1 MQNLRLFSDTARC
14 HSVSVAASLHG
25 ITQSAASQRIGQLEK
40 QLGVT
45 LLDRSVRPLGLT
57 EAGRVYLAGVGD
69 VLRRYD
75 ELERRVAAIGEDTAG
90 VVRVSAI
97 YSSGIDLL
105 RRAREAFEK
114 ERPNIAVQIAYEKP
128 DAVHDSVV
136 HGRADVGIL
145 SYPDRF
151 KKIGVIALRD
161 EEMCVVCP
169 PSHALA
175 KKQTVAA
182 ADLSGHEMVGF
193 DADLPVGRRVA
204 QYLKQQ
210 HTAPVTAH
218 SFDNLDTL
226 KSAVAATDRFAIL
239 PRRTVRSEVAAGTL
253 AVVELT
259 PRLVRPMGLIYRR
272 STRQQPALPRPAAI
286 FVDFLLHHAGQ
297 QETPGPGISPGSP
310 AEISTAER
318 DRASE
323 TQPSKTNPQ
332 PARTVASKPAAD
344 RLLGVKS

>member
-1 MQNLRLFSDTARC
+1 MQNLRLFCDIARC

-45 LLDRSVRPLGLT
+45 LLDRSMRPLGLT
-57 EAGRVYLAGVGD
+57 EAGRVFLAGVGD

-75 ELERRVAAIGEDTAG
+75 ELERRVAALGDDATG

-105 RRAREAFEK
+105 QQAHEAFAQ
-114 ERPNIAVQIAYEKP
+114 ERPGITVQIVYEKP

-136 HGRADVGIL
+136 RGRADVGIL
-145 SYPDRF
+145 SYPERF
-151 KKIGVIALRD
+151 KKVGVIALRD
-161 EEMCVVCP
+161 EAMCVVCP
-169 PSHALA
+169 PNHALA
-175 KKQTVAA
+175 SRRSVTA
-182 ADLSGHEMVGF
+182 ADLTGHEMVGF
-193 DADLPVGRRVA
+193 DADLPVGRRIA
-204 QYLKQQ
+204 QYLKQHQ
-210 HTAPVTAH
+210 ATPITAL

-226 KSAVAATDRFAIL
+226 KSAVAATERFAIL
-239 PRRTVRSEVAAGTL
+239 PRRTVRREAASGTL

-272 STRQQPALPRPAAI
+272 STRQQPALPRPAAV

-297 QETPGPGISPGSP
+297 QESNVAG
-310 AEISTAER
+310 A
-318 DRASE
+318 
-323 TQPSKTNPQ
+323 
-332 PARTVASKPAAD
+332 PARPAQPRPQSSVSAD
-344 RLLGVKS
+344 RLVGAKP

>member
-1 MQNLRLFSDTARC
+1 MQNLRLFSDIARGR
-14 HSVSVAASLHG
+14 SVSVAASLHG

-57 EAGRVYLAGVGD
+57 EAGRVFLAGVGD

-75 ELERRVAAIGEDTAG
+75 DLERRVTGLGDDAAG

-105 RRAREAFEK
+105 QQAHEAFGK

-145 SYPDRF
+145 SYPERF
-151 KKIGVIALRD
+151 KKVGVIALRD

-169 PSHALA
+169 PRHALA
-175 KKQTVAA
+175 KRRSVAA
-182 ADLSGHEMVGF
+182 VQLTGHEMVGF
-193 DADLPVGRRVA
+193 DADLPVGRRIA

-210 HTAPVTAH
+210 GAAPVTAH

-239 PRRTVRSEVAAGTL
+239 PRRTVRREVAAGAL
-253 AVVELT
+253 AEVELT

-272 STRQQPALPRPAAI
+272 ATRPQPALPRAAAI

-297 QETPGPGISPGSP
+297 QEAPAPPKSEKPCDFPAAKTAAGDTEP
-310 AEISTAER
+310 AES
-318 DRASE
+318 
-323 TQPSKTNPQ
+323 QPQ
-332 PARTVASKPAAD
+332 PAASGPARPAAD
-344 RLLGVKS
+344 RLVGVKP

>member
-1 MQNLRLFSDTARC
+1 MQNLRLFSDIARC
-14 HSVSVAASLHG
+14 HSVSAAASLHG

-40 QLGVT
+40 HLGVT
-45 LLDRSVRPLGLT
+45 LLDRSVRPLELT
-57 EAGRVYLAGVGD
+57 EAGRVFLAGVGD

-75 ELERRVAAIGEDTAG
+75 ELERRVATLGEDASG
-90 VVRVSAI
+90 EVRVSAI

-105 RRAREAFEK
+105 QQAHEAFEQ
-114 ERPNIAVQIAYEKP
+114 ERPNIAVHINYEKP

-151 KKIGVIALRD
+151 KKVGVIALRD

-169 PSHALA
+169 PNHALA
-175 KKQTVAA
+175 KRQRVS
-182 ADLSGHEMVGF
+182 ADDLTGHEMVGF
-193 DADLPVGRRVA
+193 DADLPVGRRII
-204 QYLKQQ
+204 QYLRQQ
-210 HTAPVTAH
+210 HAAPITAH

-239 PRRTVRSEVAAGTL
+239 PRRTVQSEVAAGTL
-253 AVVELT
+253 AVVELS

-272 STRQQPALPRPAAI
+272 STRQQPALPRPAAV

-297 QETPGPGISPGSP
+297 QENASPS
-310 AEISTAER
+310 STA
-318 DRASE
+318 S
-323 TQPSKTNPQ
+323 PKPQ
-332 PARTVASKPAAD
+332 PEPAVSVVPTPATG
-344 RLLGVKS
+344 RLVGVKP